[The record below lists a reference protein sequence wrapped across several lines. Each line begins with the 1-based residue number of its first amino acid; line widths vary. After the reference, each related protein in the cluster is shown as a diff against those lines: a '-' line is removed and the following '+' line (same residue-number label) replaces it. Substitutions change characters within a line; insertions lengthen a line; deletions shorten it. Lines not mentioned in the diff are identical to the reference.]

1 MEPVAGAVSASR
13 ASPRF
18 RLMLGLGAVLIASA
32 VTAVLIVV
40 ESPGPGVLTNGSRPG
55 DTYAGG
61 YGATPGQ
68 IADFP
73 VEVENTGSV
82 PVVLLGARLIPLP
95 GFRTPRL
102 VRLGVLVEH
111 NELET
116 GDNGWPIPK
125 DNPSAGYLAMHPL
138 RGYVVLPWK
147 ERQSRHL
154 GPLPDM
160 VEYGVVGT
168 GGYYADAGLDVTY
181 RIGGSVYTQRLIA
194 GGEDC
199 IVSAHQK
206 LSANSPEVNACE
218 KFDEKADHAVDALAA
233 AHPTG

>member
-1 MEPVAGAVSASR
+1 MSALR
-13 ASPRF
+13 ALPRF
-18 RLMLGLGAVLIASA
+18 RLTLALGAVLTGAA
-32 VTAVLIVV
+32 VATVILVGGNTGA
-40 ESPGPGVLTNGSRPG
+40 GVLTNGSRPG

-111 NELET
+111 NELDT

-125 DNPSAGYLAMHPL
+125 DNPSAGYLAMRPL

-147 ERQSRHL
+147 ERQRRHL
-154 GPLPDM
+154 GPMPDM

-181 RIGGSVYTQRLIA
+181 RIGGFVYTQRLIA

-199 IVSAHQK
+199 IVPAHQK
-206 LSANSPEVNACE
+206 LSANSPEVNDCE
-218 KFDEKADHAVDALAA
+218 RFDEKADNAVDAFAA